1 MEDPRTRL
9 LFAATERADRM
20 DKEKDLERTRHR
32 DRKRRRPSD
41 SDEEEDKLLSH
52 FGEGSSREGTTTL
65 RAQALKHQGKL
76 YLDGLAEINRFL
88 ASRGEP
94 GAEGDSGGR
103 MVAYLTSV
111 FHGHYSAKEVGPR
124 DSRELRTLAEA
135 LDALAAGNLPAV
147 GDLLM
152 QRFKEVECKIQ
163 DGGDWGTASHLELIS
178 DRQWG

>member
-1 MEDPRTRL
+1 M
-9 LFAATERADRM
+9 
-20 DKEKDLERTRHR
+20 
-32 DRKRRRPSD
+32 
-41 SDEEEDKLLSH
+41 LSL

-147 GDLLM
+147 GDLLT
-152 QRFKEVECKIQ
+152 QRFKAVECKIQ

-178 DRQWG
+178 DRPVGLTTLAEQTVAARQQLLRLKLDEAKKKHRDPGPVR